1 MPSAGRPLSWQ
12 LLAALRRR
20 GVELAW
26 LTHAAGL
33 SATGDPA
40 LDAALP
46 LPERYHIPRAT
57 AAAVHRAR
65 ADGRRVIAV
74 GTTVVRALEGAAR
87 AGQWAGGNGTT
98 DLVLG
103 PDSELRAVDGIL
115 TGIHAP
121 GESHFRLLGAFAP
134 AALLDAASRHA
145 RARGYVPHE
154 LGDLC
159 LVLPG
164 ERAAPA

>member
-1 MPSAGRPLSWQ
+1 MPSAGRPLSWHI
-12 LLAALRRR
+12 LAALRQR

-33 SATGDPA
+33 SATGDAA

-46 LPERYHIPRAT
+46 LPEIYDVPRAT
-57 AAAVHRAR
+57 AVAVHRAR
-65 ADGRRVIAV
+65 AEGRRVIAV

-87 AGQWAGGNGTT
+87 AGQWAGGTGTT
-98 DLVLG
+98 DLVL
-103 PDSELRAVDGIL
+103 DERSLLRLVDGII

-121 GESHFRLLGAFAP
+121 GESHYKLLGAFAP
-134 AALLDAASRHA
+134 ATLLAATWRHA
-145 RARGYVPHE
+145 HARGYLPHE

-159 LVLPG
+159 LIAPG
-164 ERAAPA
+164 IA